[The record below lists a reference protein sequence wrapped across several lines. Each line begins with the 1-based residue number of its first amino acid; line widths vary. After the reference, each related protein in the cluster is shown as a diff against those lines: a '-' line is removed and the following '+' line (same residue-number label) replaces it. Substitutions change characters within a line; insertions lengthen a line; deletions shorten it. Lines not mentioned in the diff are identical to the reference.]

1 MKKTI
6 QTIAAAALLATAA
19 SSHAAGA
26 SATFEEAINGA
37 FTESFVVT
45 PTVTNK
51 LILRVTG
58 LASQFSAL
66 SASLWSG
73 ATQISTFSSNSVN
86 GNRLV
91 VISDIANG
99 AFSLSAG
106 QAYTL
111 KVTGISSA
119 LPNTAIGTVAAT
131 NGTVSA
137 VPEPESFALLLAGL
151 GLVGVAAKRG
161 RQKSA

>member
-1 MKKTI
+1 M
-6 QTIAAAALLATAA
+6 
-19 SSHAAGA
+19 
-26 SATFEEAINGA
+26 
-37 FTESFVVT
+37 T

-91 VISDIANG
+91 VISDSANG

-111 KVTGISSA
+111 KVTGISSGIA
-119 LPNTAIGTVAAT
+119 QHRNWYCGCYQR
-131 NGTVSA
+131 NSA

-161 RQKSA
+161 RQKSAQAPLLSCLVQAFLLGVSERM

>member
-6 QTIAAAALLATAA
+6 QTIAAAAVLVAA
-19 SSHAAGA
+19 SNSHAAGSSA
-26 SATFEEAINGA
+26 SFEETTNGA

-45 PTVTNK
+45 PTTTNK
-51 LILRVTG
+51 LVLRVTG

-73 ATQISTFSSNSVN
+73 AVQIATFTSGNSG
-86 GNRLV
+86 GNRNILV
-91 VISDIANG
+91 NDAG
-99 AFSLSAG
+99 DHTLSLLAG

-111 KVTGISSA
+111 KVTGISTA
-119 LPNTAIGTVAAT
+119 LPNTAKGAVVAF

-137 VPEPESFALLLAGL
+137 VPEPEAFALLLAGL

>member
-6 QTIAAAALLATAA
+6 QSLVAAAVLVAA
-19 SSHAAGA
+19 ANSHAAGTSA
-26 SATFEEAINGA
+26 SFEEATNGA
-37 FTESFVVT
+37 FAESFVVT
-45 PTVTNK
+45 PAVTNK

-73 ATQISTFSSNSVN
+73 ASQIAVFNSVSLN
-86 GNRLV
+86 GNRTILV
-91 VISDIANG
+91 SDAANS
-99 AFSLSAG
+99 AFSLLAG

-111 KVTGISSA
+111 KVTGTSAA
-119 LPNTAIGTVAAT
+119 LPNTAKGAVVV
-131 NGTVSA
+131 NFGTVSP

-151 GLVGVAAKRG
+151 GLIGAAIKRS

>member
-6 QTIAAAALLATAA
+6 QTIAAAAAIAA
-19 SSHAAGA
+19 AANSHAASNSA
-26 SATFEEAINGA
+26 SFEEATNGA

-45 PTVTNK
+45 PTTTDK

-58 LASQFSAL
+58 LATQFSAL
-66 SASLWSG
+66 SVSLWSG
-73 ATQISTFSSNSVN
+73 ATQLAAFSSTVLGGS
-86 GNRLV
+86 RAILV
-91 VISDIANG
+91 SDASQ
-99 AFSLSAG
+99 ASFSLTAG

-111 KVTGISSA
+111 KVTGTSTG
-119 LPNTAIGTVAAT
+119 LPLTAKGSVVVS

-161 RQKSA
+161 RQRAA

>member
-1 MKKTI
+1 ML
-6 QTIAAAALLATAA
+6 AAAAN
-19 SSHAAGA
+19 SHAAGT
-26 SATFEEAINGA
+26 SVSFEEATNGA
-37 FTESFVVT
+37 FAESFVVT
-45 PTVTNK
+45 PTTTNK

-73 ATQISTFSSNSVN
+73 ATQLAAFGSTDLG
-86 GNRLV
+86 GNRTILM
-91 VISDIANG
+91 SDAGNN
-99 AFSLSAG
+99 AFILLAG

-111 KVTGISSA
+111 KVTGTSTA
-119 LPNTAIGTVAAT
+119 LPNTAKGAVVAF

-137 VPEPESFALLLAGL
+137 VPEPEAFALLLAGL

-161 RQKSA
+161 RQKST

>member
-26 SATFEEAINGA
+26 SATFEEATNGA

-91 VISDIANG
+91 VISDSANG

-119 LPNTAIGTVAAT
+119 SPNTAIGTVAAT

>member
-19 SSHAAGA
+19 SSHAAGT
-26 SATFEEAINGA
+26 SATFEEATNGA

-73 ATQISTFSSNSVN
+73 AIQIGTFSSNSVN

-91 VISDIANG
+91 VISDSANG
-99 AFSLSAG
+99 TFSLSAG

-137 VPEPESFALLLAGL
+137 VPEPEAFALLLAGL
-151 GLVGVAAKRG
+151 GLVGVAAKR
-161 RQKSA
+161 RREKAA

>member
-6 QTIAAAALLATAA
+6 QTIAAAAVLATAA
-19 SSHAAGA
+19 NSQAASTSA
-26 SATFEEAINGA
+26 SFEEATNGA

-45 PTVTNK
+45 PTTTNK
-51 LILRVTG
+51 LVLRVTG

-73 ATQISTFSSNSVN
+73 AAQLATFTSVN
-86 GNRLV
+86 AGGNRTILV
-91 VISDIANG
+91 NDAANS
-99 AFSLSAG
+99 AFSLLAG
-106 QAYTL
+106 QAYTF
-111 KVTGISSA
+111 KVTGTSTA
-119 LPNTAIGTVAAT
+119 LPNTAKGAVVAFS
-131 NGTVSA
+131 GTVSA

>member
-6 QTIAAAALLATAA
+6 QAIAAAAVLTAA
-19 SSHAAGA
+19 ANSQAASTSA
-26 SATFEEAINGA
+26 SFEEATNGA
-37 FTESFVVT
+37 FAESFVVT
-45 PTVTNK
+45 PTTTDK
-51 LILRVTG
+51 LVLAVTG

-73 ATQISTFSSNSVN
+73 AAQIATFNSFN
-86 GNRLV
+86 LGGNRTVLV
-91 VISDIANG
+91 NDGTNT
-99 AFSLSAG
+99 AFSLLAG

-111 KVTGISSA
+111 KVTGISTA
-119 LPNTAIGTVAAT
+119 LPNIAKGAVVVGY
-131 NGTVSA
+131 GTVSA
-137 VPEPESFALLLAGL
+137 VPEPEAFALLLAGL